1 MAARTNKITHDEATK
16 DRIKGSQLVNLLSAI
31 ALGEKDVSEKQIN
44 AAKAVLPFIRP
55 ALSTVEQ
62 TITDSRDKLS
72 EDQVLAELQGLFI
85 AKPYLLDKLIQLR
98 DAARLVQ
105 EGNEALAPLASSSLT
120 VG

>member
-1 MAARTNKITHDEATK
+1 MAARSNKITHDEATK
-16 DRIKGSQLVNLLSAI
+16 DKIRGTQLVNLLSDI
-31 ALGEKDVSEKQIN
+31 ALGREDVSEKQIN

-72 EDQVLAELQGLFI
+72 EEQVLAELQGLFI

-98 DAARLVQ
+98 DAAKLIQ
-105 EGNEALAPLASSSLT
+105 EGNEAIAPLVSSPLT

>member
-1 MAARTNKITHDEATK
+1 MAARSNKITHDEATK
-16 DRIKGSQLVNLLSAI
+16 DRIRGSQLVNLLSDI
-31 ALGEKDVSEKQIN
+31 ALGQKEVSEKQIN

-105 EGNEALAPLASSSLT
+105 EGTEAITSASSTALT